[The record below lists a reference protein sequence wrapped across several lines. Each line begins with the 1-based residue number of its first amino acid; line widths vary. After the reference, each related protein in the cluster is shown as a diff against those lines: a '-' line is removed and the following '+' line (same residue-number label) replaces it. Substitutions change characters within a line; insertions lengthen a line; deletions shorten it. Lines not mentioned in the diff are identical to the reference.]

1 MDKTPWGLLLYKSRP
16 SHPQRGELFDTLLI
30 FGQQNWPSPKCNPRA
45 KVSTKLHFRPS
56 NFGMQLAFKRR
67 NAKWGSKNETFC
79 PLRGDIGR
87 SLDSIKA
94 LWLYS
99 CYSICNL
106 HWRRQNLERMKMPF
120 CSFEANF
127 ALVPIE
133 IKPSLAGGWLF
144 EFRGPYESTIP
155 IVCSMVTSRY
165 ACQNSYR
172 SKGPSGTVFC
182 PSDPVH
188 VRFETSFTNV

>member
-1 MDKTPWGLLLYKSRP
+1 
-16 SHPQRGELFDTLLI
+16 
-30 FGQQNWPSPKCNPRA
+30 
-45 KVSTKLHFRPS
+45 
-56 NFGMQLAFKRR
+56 
-67 NAKWGSKNETFC
+67 
-79 PLRGDIGR
+79 
-87 SLDSIKA
+87 
-94 LWLYS
+94 
-99 CYSICNL
+99 
-106 HWRRQNLERMKMPF
+106 MKMPF

-144 EFRGPYESTIP
+144 EFRGPYERTIP

-182 PSDPVH
+182 PPELGCAYTHAPNPSV
-188 VRFETSFTNV
+188 VNTLNTNSSQKVEMKRNK